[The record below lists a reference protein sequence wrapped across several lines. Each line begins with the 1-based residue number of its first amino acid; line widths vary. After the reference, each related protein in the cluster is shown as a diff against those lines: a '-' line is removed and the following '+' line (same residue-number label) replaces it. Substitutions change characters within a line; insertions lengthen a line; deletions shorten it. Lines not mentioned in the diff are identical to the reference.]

1 MAHGAARL
9 KGTTMD
15 QQQHGSHSTGPLPGT
30 SISAGT
36 YVAELEIA
44 DGSAVQMEGRGTDTI
59 ADVRRAALAETG
71 AVTGSPDQYV
81 VLAASGRV
89 LDDDDS
95 IDQVLAAGEALN
107 LQLIKPPRFGP
118 AAEEA
123 AADA

>member
-1 MAHGAARL
+1 
-9 KGTTMD
+9 MD
-15 QQQHGSHSTGPLPGT
+15 QQQRDSHSTGPLPGT
-30 SISAGT
+30 SSSVGT
-36 YVAELEIA
+36 YVVEVETV
-44 DGSAVQMEGRGTDTI
+44 DGNAVQMEVRGIDTV
-59 ADVRRAALAETG
+59 ADVRRVALAETG

-89 LDDDDS
+89 LDEGDS

-118 AAEEA
+118 AAKEA